1 MALRHTYS
9 LLTAV
14 LMTGGCLLRP
24 SDSVPQQPI
33 TVGQLLPDFTLAALQ
48 GGEVTL
54 SSLRGKTVVLV
65 FPRGRSGSG
74 WCHVCHYQYAE
85 LAEFD
90 EQRGLRENH
99 DVEILFVLP
108 YASGTV
114 QQWAD
119 AFPAQLQDIE
129 DWKNPPDQANLD
141 ERQQQRMEIARRYYP
156 KQLRYEAG
164 SVPLPFPILIDADRA
179 ISQRLGLFTTN
190 WGGAEAEQNVPT
202 IFILDGDGVVQF
214 KYYSQNTLD
223 RPGPE
228 YLLRVVENL
237 VRND

>member
-24 SDSVPQQPI
+24 SDSVPQQPL

-108 YASGTV
+108 YAGETV
-114 QQWAD
+114 QEWAD
-119 AFPAQLQDIE
+119 AFPTQLQDIE

-141 ERQQQRMEIARRYYP
+141 DRQ
-156 KQLRYEAG
+156 
-164 SVPLPFPILIDADRA
+164 
-179 ISQRLGLFTTN
+179 
-190 WGGAEAEQNVPT
+190 
-202 IFILDGDGVVQF
+202 
-214 KYYSQNTLD
+214 
-223 RPGPE
+223 
-228 YLLRVVENL
+228 
-237 VRND
+237 